1 MISVTDLKNGITFLS
16 EGKPY
21 RVVKYTFTKMG
32 RGGALVRVTARNL
45 ETGSAEEKTFSSNTK
60 VDEVSTAKR
69 KLQYLY
75 KDGGDAVFMDP
86 GSFEQVEIPLSI
98 LGDNTLYFKEGESIN
113 VLFWSS
119 SDGDKPL
126 DVEIPP
132 KITLEVTQTDPGVKG
147 NSATNIY
154 KPAVCENGLALR
166 VPLFI
171 NTGDS
176 IVVDTKNGQYVERA
190 K

>member
-1 MISVTDLKNGITFLS
+1 MINVTDLKNGTTFLS

-32 RGGALVRVTARNL
+32 RGGAVVRVEARNL
-45 ETGSAEEKTFSSNTK
+45 ETGGVEEKTFSSNTR
-60 VDEVSTAKR
+60 VDQISTSKR

-75 KDGGDAVFMDP
+75 KDGANATFMDP
-86 GSFEQVEIPLSI
+86 NTFEQVEIPLSI
-98 LGDNTLYFKEGESIN
+98 LGDNALYIKEGGNIN
-113 VLFWSS
+113 VLYGGES
-119 SDGDKPL
+119 PL

-132 KITLEVTQTDPGVKG
+132 KVTLEVTQTDPGVKG

-171 NTGDS
+171 NTGDK
-176 IVVDTKNGQYVERA
+176 IIVDTRTGEYVERS